1 MVEQKNL
8 PDPEE
13 SQFPIEPHYHPANKM
28 ARAVYDTLASS
39 KLAMALLIAILI
51 SCLVGATVL
60 NLDDASNLIFSALW
74 FNGLLVLLV
83 VNVACC
89 FFGRIRGRKLTV
101 VSLGMIM
108 FHLSF
113 VSMLGGIVYNSLFYF
128 RGEIRL
134 TEGETLPSASRES
147 YDVADKGRFFDY
159 AWLKGET
166 TLVKMLTGY
175 KVDGSDK
182 RAAYV
187 IAVGQGRTRKQGTI
201 YITQSLSHNGATYYN
216 DREGYSL
223 LVVLSDKQGREL
235 YGAHIPLQSLRKKE
249 TDPYLYTTGTKEGPG
264 SFPFPQGAQNPLFD
278 LQVVYRPD
286 PNKERGGE
294 AQFVVRPLPGRAVPA
309 GKPIAEGK
317 ARVGESCQVGDYIL
331 TAREVRY
338 WAAMTVKYEPGK
350 PIVLTSLWVGLAGM
364 IITTV
369 GRMARQRRRE
379 AAGVYPG

>member
-1 MVEQKNL
+1 MEAEKIL

-13 SQFPIEPHYHPANKM
+13 AQFSIEPQYHPANRM
-28 ARAVYDTLASS
+28 ARGVYDLLASS
-39 KLAMALLIAILI
+39 KLAMALLVAILI

-60 NLDDASNLIFSALW
+60 NLDDAGRFIFSSLW

-89 FFGRIRGRKLTV
+89 FFGRMRGRKLTV

-134 TEGETLPSASRES
+134 TEGETLPSSSRQS
-147 YDVADKGRFFDY
+147 YDVAEQGRFFDY

-175 KVDGSDK
+175 KIDGSDK

-201 YITQSLSHNGATYYN
+201 YITNSLSHNGATYYN

-249 TDPYLYTTGTKEGPG
+249 SDPYLYTTGTKEGPG
-264 SFPFPQGAQNPLFD
+264 ALPFPQGSEKPRFD
-278 LQVVYRPD
+278 LQVIYRPD
-286 PNKERGGE
+286 PNQERTGE
-294 AQFVVRPLPGRAVPA
+294 AEFVLSPLSAA
-309 GKPIAEGK
+309 GAPVQGK
-317 ARVGESCQVGDYIL
+317 ARIGEGCQVGDYLL

-338 WAAMTVKYEPGK
+338 WTAMTVKYEPGK

-364 IITTV
+364 VLTTV
-369 GRMARQRRRE
+369 ARMARQRRQE
-379 AAGVYPG
+379 AA

>member
-1 MVEQKNL
+1 MAEENPL
-8 PDPEE
+8 PDSEE
-13 SQFPIEPHYHPANKM
+13 LEFPIESRYHPANRM
-28 ARAVYDTLASS
+28 ARGVYDLLASS
-39 KLAMALLIAILI
+39 RLAMALLVAILA
-51 SCLVGATVL
+51 SCLVGATL
-60 NLDDASNLIFSALW
+60 LTPDEADRMIFTALW

-89 FFGRIRGRKLTV
+89 FFGRMRGRKLTA

-134 TEGETLPSASRES
+134 TEGETLPSSSRQS
-147 YDVADKGRFFDY
+147 YDVAEQGRFFDY

-175 KVDGSDK
+175 RVDGSDK

-201 YITQSLSHNGATYYN
+201 YITHSLSHNGATYYN

-223 LVVLSDKQGREL
+223 LVVLSDSKGREL
-235 YGAHIPLQSLRKKE
+235 YGAHIPLQSLRQKE

-264 SFPFPQGAQNPLFD
+264 ALQFPQGSERPRFD
-278 LQVVYRPD
+278 LQVIYRPD
-286 PNKERGGE
+286 PGRERAGE
-294 AQFVVRPLPGRAVPA
+294 AEFVVSPLAAA
-309 GKPIAEGK
+309 GALKGEAPVRGQ
-317 ARVGESCQVGDYIL
+317 ARIGESCRVGDYQL

-338 WAAMTVKYEPGK
+338 WTAMTVKYEPGK
-350 PIVLTSLWVGLAGM
+350 PIVMASLWVGLAGM
-364 IITTV
+364 VLTTV
-369 GRMARQRRRE
+369 ARMARQRKRE
-379 AAGVYPG
+379 QP